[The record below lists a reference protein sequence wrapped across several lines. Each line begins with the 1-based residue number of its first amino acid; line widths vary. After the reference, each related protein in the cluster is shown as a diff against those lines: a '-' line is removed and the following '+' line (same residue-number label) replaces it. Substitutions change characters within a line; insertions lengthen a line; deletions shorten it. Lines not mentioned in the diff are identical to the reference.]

1 MEEET
6 VSENTVVEETISEN
20 NINAAMQMSDM
31 EVEANN
37 GLGSLLMDEIQF
49 AADEEKSDLAASY
62 AIAEIT
68 VEGKTA
74 DVRLNAADD
83 CVVIVGIYA
92 EDSEKLIAS
101 GRQYIQ
107 TGSSQVDVTIE
118 GELPAYY
125 VVKGYLVEAESQ
137 RPLSKVYETR
147 TYTKVMQDFLK
158 KTTADFDA
166 NRVVNLDEDEKTN
179 FVVVKDGNKR
189 ILEKTADGK
198 TVNQLTA
205 FDEAALTY
213 TFANADETLSG
224 LAAGEIFVWQGED
237 GNFLVIK
244 VKNIT
249 INEDGNGEKIVV
261 IGACADELAADDVF
275 SYVKIEEEIGTAD
288 APERQPSCPD
298 GVTYL
303 GRESAEAY
311 ALEGDPSVSLSLES
325 WKVDFD
331 DERTK
336 LNCKYLEGKVSGCLE
351 VGFGV
356 TVTFKYYLGWKVQ
369 QIDLN
374 IVAETSVKGELE
386 ADGKL
391 AIPMVNDALEVES
404 NFFTLQY
411 TPEFVISITVT
422 STISCS
428 HRTTF
433 GIRAGYQEDNGSYS
447 YSELTMFQLKAALD
461 GYIGVDFNPILD
473 VTGIFHGELKTGV
486 QLHGNASMTESI
498 SLSSKQE
505 RENHDCGSACVA
517 ITCDIRIPFGGKL
530 QILKFRDY
538 NLEEFMNLDAGGKL
552 MSIELGRFYY
562 SIPHQEFGKGECP
575 HKTKEYLIRVQVCS
589 QASKKPVR
597 NAKVWYSVNG
607 EEETGTAIYTDKR
620 GWATLWLPI
629 SVPSS
634 SYVYASAHEEQESIL
649 LRKAEP
655 QTVTIYLPGDWQGE
669 MVKGVYAI
677 GYSNSFACLMED
689 GSLYTWGNGGGGI
702 LGNGD
707 GQTDKNKPVKIL
719 DDVREVVYDGFQAC
733 GAILNNGDFYVW
745 GHNYL
750 PAGSNDWN
758 FFNTPQKVAEGVK
771 KAALGYTYIVVIME
785 NGDMCVMGEPGRD
798 FEIFGEGEVIREPTK
813 VLSGV
818 KEIVCN
824 SYRSSAAILE
834 NGDLYMWGQNPDGEI
849 GNGTRENP
857 GAPVKVMD
865 HVKAVDLDNGTSAA
879 LNENGDLYMW
889 GNNLSGAVGNGKEG
903 EYQLT
908 PVKILTHVNSVDI
921 GGYATAAI
929 NESGDL
935 YMWGANTYGEVGIG
949 TDGHQLTPVKVMGG
963 IKYAWAESEASMAI
977 GKNGDLYLWGYAKN
991 KADGAS
997 QIVKTPTRIRDGI
1010 ESVVASNCGSSAGG
1024 KPYVAFAAIAEDSD
1038 LYTWGYN
1045 QHGQLGLG
1053 LENIDIPSGYIDTPT
1068 KVDFSTADDVTQSVK
1083 NASTSAPAF
1092 IEEAEMADM
1101 QAFSVETA
1109 APSYTAQ
1116 TLTAAQSAEVS
1127 GSGASRTAQFSGL
1140 KPQDIYN
1147 IYAMKTR
1154 DCEEPLAPDNL
1165 LYITQ
1170 MASGADGNLSLS
1182 FEMREAYDEPEVFCV
1197 GYTRTDISGAQAKVL
1212 DITYDGEEHIAET
1225 EVILD
1230 GQPLRV
1236 GIDYEVYGDVIVKNA
1251 GSYKVIVRG
1260 KGLYCGEIELG
1271 FRVTG
1276 AGGEDPGEE
1285 DIGDGDVL
1293 PGDIPAD
1300 GVIPRGLWMAGVAQG
1315 GYNYTGAAIKPQVRV
1330 YDYKTLLQEK
1340 RDYTIAYKNHTKAF
1354 EVTENTSDTELK
1366 KAPTIAVTGKGNYT
1380 GKDTQTF
1387 SIHALDIGVS
1397 TEENLFEADDLS
1409 VTSGNKAQK
1418 PAPVLW
1424 WNGKKLKNKTDYT
1437 YTYHQGAYAGTDT
1450 AALASVKDAG
1460 NYYIKITGKGNFT
1473 GDLRVKLTLLKAAGS
1488 TAGETALKPASK
1500 LTVAK
1505 IPGQDYLTRA
1515 VNGKV
1520 TPTLTVR
1527 DGKTTLTENTHYM
1540 ISYSNNAKPGT
1551 AYAIVKGLE
1560 SGGYSGTKRV
1570 SFKINGISIRKAA
1583 VKGMP
1588 KNLVYNG
1595 SEQEPVLMLTV
1606 KLNGVETTLV
1616 KDTDYTIEWK
1626 NNRSVGTATV
1636 TFTGKNAY
1644 SGTLKKTV
1652 RIKAFD
1658 IRENLSGNFQAALK
1672 NDTVPYVKGGAKPE
1686 LAVTFKKSDQTL
1698 ETLKEG
1704 TDFTLSYKNNKALH
1718 DGSNAVKVPTV
1729 VIKGKGNFAG
1739 TYAQTLTYKI
1749 TQQSLENLTV
1759 EAADKVYQNKK
1770 NIFATKV
1777 KILDVDG
1784 KTLSAGKDYD
1794 KKLKYTY
1801 KNDTKLDNGTVRTAG
1816 TEVDKNDIIPAGTVI
1831 TVTAAALTPA
1841 GKMANYTGSCI
1852 GEYSFRTYDIAKAK
1866 VTIPAQTYTGKAIT
1880 LDKTKED
1887 QILVRV
1893 SGKKVEPDQFE
1904 IVAGSYKNN
1913 VKKGTASVTIRG
1925 VDNYGGTKTVT
1936 FRIKAKG
1943 FLWWWRN

>member
-20 NINAAMQMSDM
+20 NMNAVMQMSGI
-31 EVEANN
+31 ELEANN

-49 AADEEKSDLAASY
+49 AADEEKSNLAAPY

-68 VEGKTA
+68 VEGNTA
-74 DVRLNAADD
+74 DVRLHAADD
-83 CVVIVGIYA
+83 CLIVVGIYA
-92 EDSEKLIAS
+92 EDGEKLIAS

-118 GELPAYY
+118 GEMPAYY

-137 RPLSKVYETR
+137 RPLSKVYVTR

-158 KTTADFDA
+158 KATADFDA
-166 NRVVNLDEDEKTN
+166 DQVVNLDEDERTN
-179 FVVVKDGNKR
+179 FAVIKDGNKR

-198 TVNQLTA
+198 TANQLTA

-244 VKNIT
+244 AKNIT

-261 IGACADELAADDVF
+261 VEACADELAADDVF
-275 SYVKIEEEIGTAD
+275 SYVKIEENVGTVDTSPVDAD
-288 APERQPSCPD
+288 SCPE
-298 GVTYL
+298 GATYL
-303 GRESAEAY
+303 GRGDAVGY
-311 ALEGDPSVSLSLES
+311 ALDGEDSL
-325 WKVDFD
+325 
-331 DERTK
+331 K
-336 LNCKYLEGKVSGCLE
+336 LTPDKWTLDLGKFEKEHVE
-351 VGFGV
+351 
-356 TVTFKYYLGWKVQ
+356 
-369 QIDLN
+369 
-374 IVAETSVKGELE
+374 GELE
-386 ADGKL
+386 AGLGIEVIFKYYFAVGVWDVDLSVNAEVSLGGTLKAEGKL
-391 AIPMVNDALEVES
+391 SVPLCAALETKSELFTIQYIPTFVLGLTFEG
-404 NFFTLQY
+404 TLQ
-411 TPEFVISITVT
+411 S
-422 STISCS
+422 SGTI
-428 HRTTF
+428 TF
-433 GIRAGYQEDNGSYS
+433 GFRAGNQGDSGAYA
-447 YSELTMFQLKAALD
+447 YSEVNLFELSAEVD
-461 GYIGVDFNPILD
+461 GYIGFDFNPKLE
-473 VTGIFHGELKTGV
+473 VKGVFHAELETGIHLGIK
-486 QLHGNASMTESI
+486 ASVNGGI
-498 SLSSKQE
+498 SGSTQQE
-505 RENHDCGSACVA
+505 RETHECGIGCIAGEIYVGAPLEGS
-517 ITCDIRIPFGGKL
+517 I
-530 QILKFRDY
+530 QILKF
-538 NLEEFMNLDAGGKL
+538 EELNLDNNMDMEAEGGREFTLGKFFW
-552 MSIELGRFYY
+552 SIKYM
-562 SIPHQEFGKGECP
+562 EFGWGECP
-575 HKTKEYLIRVQVCS
+575 HKVKERLITVRVTAGS
-589 QASKKPVR
+589 KPVR
-597 NAKVWYSVNG
+597 GAKVWCGRTADAEPVCRADNTKSGGTTSLWMPEKGYSAAYPMLYIFASYRGRTAFKALN
-607 EEETGTAIYTDKR
+607 ETG
-620 GWATLWLPI
+620 
-629 SVPSS
+629 S
-634 SYVYASAHEEQESIL
+634 
-649 LRKAEP
+649 
-655 QTVTIYLPGDWQGE
+655 QTVELKIPETGGELKVRKIYGTH
-669 MVKGVYAI
+669 
-677 GYSNSFACLMED
+677 NSFACITED
-689 GSLYTWGNGGGGI
+689 DGLYTWGQNRQGH
-702 LGNGD
+702 LGTGTTQDQNR
-707 GQTDKNKPVKIL
+707 PVRIL
-719 DDVREVVYDGFQAC
+719 DDVKMVTLDSQNDGGA
-733 GAILNNGDFYVW
+733 AILNNGDLYTW
-745 GHNYL
+745 GIYISSDAAIKGDHYG
-750 PAGSNDWN
+750 PA
-758 FFNTPQKVAEGVK
+758 
-771 KAALGYTYIVVIME
+771 KAADGVVDVQT
-785 NGDMCVMGEPGRD
+785 GMGNVA
-798 FEIFGEGEVIREPTK
+798 F
-813 VLSGV
+813 V
-818 KEIVCN
+818 K
-824 SYRSSAAILE
+824 E
-834 NGDLYMWGQNPDGEI
+834 NGDLYMWGDLYRNLDIDEPGEYMLKPVKILSQVSRVFNDDNVYTWAAIRKNGDLYMWGANDYGQI
-849 GNGTRENP
+849 GNGTV
-857 GAPVKVMD
+857 ADQKTPVKVLEN
-865 HVKAVDLDNGTSAA
+865 VKDVVMKGDKVAA
-879 LNENGDLYMW
+879 IQENGDLYMW
-889 GNNLSGAVGNGKEG
+889 GMPIGFEDGDGNGG
-903 EYQLT
+903 NCQWT
-908 PVKILTHVNSVDI
+908 PKKIMGNVKSVHLNGI
-921 GGYATAAI
+921 VAI
-929 NESGDL
+929 ITENDDL
-935 YMWGANTYGEVGIG
+935 YMWGG
-949 TDGHQLTPVKVMGG
+949 TIVDSTGTVVEGSVERPVKVWEDVRDML
-963 IKYAWAESEASMAI
+963 ML
-977 GKNGDLYLWGYAKN
+977 GDLY
-991 KADGAS
+991 
-997 QIVKTPTRIRDGI
+997 Q
-1010 ESVVASNCGSSAGG
+1010 SVVLQNDGNLYEWNCIKSDTVQPGVKKLDGDVRAAAVGNDWWLLDDEG
-1024 KPYVAFAAIAEDSD
+1024 NLAFAVIKSD
-1038 LYTWGYN
+1038 GNLYTFGHNLYGML
-1045 QHGQLGLG
+1045 GQGLS
-1053 LENIDIPSGYIDTPT
+1053 DIGAVVETPT
-1068 KVDFSTADDVTQSVK
+1068 KVDFSTADDMTQSLK
-1083 NASTSAPAF
+1083 IASASAPAS

-1101 QAFSVETA
+1101 QAVSVEA
-1109 APSYTAQ
+1109 AEPSYTAQ
-1116 TLTAAQSAEVS
+1116 TLTTAQTAEVG

-1147 IYAMKTR
+1147 VYAMKTR
-1154 DCEEPLAPDNL
+1154 DCEEPLASDNL

-1170 MASGADGNLSLS
+1170 MVSGADGNLSLS
-1182 FEMREAYDEPEVFCV
+1182 FEMREAYEEPEVFCV
-1197 GYTRTDISGAQAKVL
+1197 GSTRTDISGAQAKAL
-1212 DITYDGEEHIAET
+1212 DIVYDGEEHIAET

-1230 GQPLRV
+1230 GHTLRA

-1276 AGGEDPGEE
+1276 AGGEDPEEE
-1285 DIGDGDVL
+1285 DIGNGDVL

-1354 EVTENTSDTELK
+1354 EVTENTSDAELK
-1366 KAPTIAVTGKGNYT
+1366 KAPTITVTGKGNYT

-1397 TEENLFEADDLS
+1397 TEENLFEADNLS
-1409 VTSGNKAQK
+1409 VTSGKKAQK
-1418 PAPVLW
+1418 PVPVLW
-1424 WNGKKLKNKTDYT
+1424 WNGKKLKSKTDYT

-1473 GDLRVKLTLLKAAGS
+1473 GELRVKLTLLKATGS
-1488 TAGETALKPASK
+1488 TAGETVLKSASK

-1527 DGKTTLTENTHYM
+1527 DGKTTLTENTHYTV
-1540 ISYSNNAKPGT
+1540 SYSNNAKPGT

-1570 SFKINGISIRKAA
+1570 SFKINGISIRKAV

-1595 SEQEPVLMLTV
+1595 REQEPVLTLTV

-1616 KDTDYTIEWK
+1616 RDTDYTLQWK

-1658 IRENLSGNFQAALK
+1658 IKENLSGNFQAALK
-1672 NDTVPYVKGGAKPE
+1672 NDTVPYAKGGAKPE
-1686 LAVTFKKSDQTL
+1686 LTVTFKKSDQTL

-1739 TYAQTLTYKI
+1739 IYAQTLTYKI

-1784 KTLSAGKDYD
+1784 KTLKAGKDYD

-1801 KNDTKLDNGTVRTAG
+1801 KNDAKLDNGTVRTAG

-1831 TVTAAALTPA
+1831 TVTAVALTPA
-1841 GKMANYTGSCI
+1841 GKTANYTGSCI

-1880 LDKTKED
+1880 LDKTNEE
-1887 QILVRV
+1887 QLLVKV

-1913 VKKGTASVTIRG
+1913 VKKGTASMTIRG